1 MTFRSAPLPIAS
13 EPASGHLLIAATS
26 RSDDNHTATIQQV
39 NFTENCRIGYCLDMA
54 RTTLN
59 KDAAFASTLAAELRT
74 TFGNLKRKVR
84 QLGEQNDFT
93 SSQIAVILRLEKDG
107 PATVSSLARAEGMR
121 PQSMSAV
128 IFPLERSGFVAGAA
142 DPNDGR
148 KTLISLTKSCKK
160 WIEDGR
166 AARQDWLT
174 RAIQQ
179 KLSPQEQKQVSSAIH
194 LLARLTED

>member
-1 MTFRSAPLPIAS
+1 MCYSFVMVETPPN
-13 EPASGHLLIAATS
+13 T
-26 RSDDNHTATIQQV
+26 
-39 NFTENCRIGYCLDMA
+39 
-54 RTTLN
+54 
-59 KDAAFASTLAAELRT
+59 DAALASKLAAELRT
-74 TFGNLKRKVR
+74 TLGHLKRKLR
-84 QLGEQNDFT
+84 QQSGQNDFT

-128 IFPLERSGFVAGAA
+128 IAPLEEMGFVAGAA

-148 KTLISLTKSCKK
+148 KTLMSLTKACKK
-160 WIEDGR
+160 QIEDGR
-166 AARQDWLT
+166 AARQDWLA

-179 KLSPQEQKQVSSAIH
+179 KLSPQEQKKVSSAIH

>member
-1 MTFRSAPLPIAS
+1 MLLCVMGETPSNTDAELAS
-13 EPASGHLLIAATS
+13 S
-26 RSDDNHTATIQQV
+26 
-39 NFTENCRIGYCLDMA
+39 
-54 RTTLN
+54 
-59 KDAAFASTLAAELRT
+59 LAAELRT
-74 TFGNLKRKVR
+74 TLGQIKRKLR
-84 QLGEQNDFT
+84 QHSGLSDFT

-128 IFPLERSGFVAGAA
+128 IAPLEELGFVTGAS

-148 KTLISLTKSCKK
+148 KTLMSLTKACRKS
-160 WIEDGR
+160 IEDGR

-174 RAIQQ
+174 QAIQR
-179 KLSPQEQKQVSSAIH
+179 KLSPQEQKKVSAAIH

>member
-1 MTFRSAPLPIAS
+1 
-13 EPASGHLLIAATS
+13 
-26 RSDDNHTATIQQV
+26 
-39 NFTENCRIGYCLDMA
+39 MA

-59 KDAAFASTLAAELRT
+59 KDAAFASALAAELRT
-74 TFGNLKRKVR
+74 TFGNLKRKLR
-84 QLGEQNDFT
+84 QQGEQNDFT

-128 IFPLERSGFVAGAA
+128 IFPLEQMGFIAGAA

-148 KTLISLTKSCKK
+148 KTLISLTKACKK

-174 RAIQQ
+174 QAIQQ